1 MYNIYLLISLIGII
15 ILTKKIL
22 YKPQQKEHFGNPIS
36 LLKKIGEGI
45 VNFCINLIDILLVIA
60 DVFSWI
66 ALLPF
71 IIMDLIMIFLT
82 WLWPITMIKGVVE
95 SIFIFG
101 KVIFLA
107 IIDFVTHLLRI
118 FFEKVFGLL
127 KGGLWGIPH
136 TPDQHHSHTQIVTGV
151 KDQFGDHHHHG
162 KGDSTSEKKWAVAS
176 STKEMA
182 KLYRP
187 LRCYKSI
194 TSSGYINMIATIICP
209 PLGVFMSF
217 GLSGWVKIIICSI
230 LSLIYYIPGLV
241 YALLITSHLG
251 LGRQITAKDCGGL
264 PNYGI
269 RIAGCTGIKDKK
281 SCKEATIPGW
291 RDKSG
296 NTINACGFVSDP
308 SDSNGGKCYN
318 IIYPSGIHTL
328 GNTARFEDE
337 QVVKARAGLAAQI
350 DTEYE
355 LAYDKKLGSLNEVA
369 EEGDDIEYNPMMRV
383 RPLRRWKDDKVKNLT
398 DKIDIPEGPW
408 KFIGN
413 E

>member
-136 TPDQHHSHTQIVTGV
+136 TPDQHHSHTKIVTGV

-162 KGDSTSEKKWAVAS
+162 DPTSEKKWAVAS
-176 STKEMA
+176 STKDMA
-182 KLYRP
+182 ELYRP

-251 LGRQITAKDCGGL
+251 LGRQITAKDCGGI

-383 RPLRRWKDDKVKNLT
+383 RPLRRWKDEKVKNLT